1 MGRMRIVITL
11 ALVAATALALVCLVV
26 LLVKGPAEVMP
37 ALGSLLNGV
46 AGSPTAIG
54 ATGKTLTPILL
65 IGTAACLSFR
75 AGQFDVGQLGQ
86 FVLGG
91 VFAGAVAPIVA
102 APGPIVIVVAL
113 AAGALAGGLWSLLIS
128 RAALVAGV
136 QLVVMSL
143 IANYLAEGLGRML
156 TRTLFQDPNTYSVIA
171 TQTISEH
178 AWLPILLPRTSFHS
192 GIVFALV
199 LIGFAFVIVRGTVL
213 GHRLTMFGLNP
224 VAAALSGVGA
234 RRFQSRL
241 QAATGAICGLAG
253 AIEVMGHF
261 HRYQDASLGGANSVA
276 WTGVIAAILV
286 SGRVLAVLPAALL
299 LAALTTGFAGIQR
312 DLGIPSGLGVLMA
325 GLVVITAAFMARSGG
340 NRVRPSSG
348 RARDKQSA
356 NSEEGN
362 EQSSRG
368 EIAPVGAELQ
378 SASVGER

>member
-1 MGRMRIVITL
+1 MRIAITL
-11 ALVAATALALVCLVV
+11 ALVAATALALVCVVV
-26 LLVKGPAEVMP
+26 LLVKGPAEVLS
-37 ALGSLLNGV
+37 ALGSLLNGI

-65 IGTAACLSFR
+65 IGTASCLSFR

-91 VFAGAVAPIVA
+91 VFAGAIAPIVA

-128 RAALVAGV
+128 RASLVAGV

-143 IANYLAEGLGRML
+143 IANYLAEGLGRMV
-156 TRTLFQDPNTYSVIA
+156 TRTLFQDHNTYSVIA
-171 TQTISEH
+171 TQTISEQ
-178 AWLPILLPRTSFHS
+178 AWLPILLPRTNFHS
-192 GIVFALV
+192 GIIFAFAL
-199 LIGFAFVIVRGTVL
+199 IGLAFVVVKGTVL

-224 VAAALSGVGA
+224 VAAALSGVDA
-234 RRFQSRL
+234 RGFQSRL

-325 GLVVITAAFMARSGG
+325 GLVVITAAFMAKGGG

-348 RARDKQSA
+348 RAHGKQSA
-356 NSEEGN
+356 NSDEGN
-362 EQSSRG
+362 GQSSAG
-368 EIAPVGAELQ
+368 EIAPAKQQALESGNV
-378 SASVGER
+378 SR